1 MESSKGWLE
10 SILKW
15 RMVIALLL
23 VFAGMSLAAP
33 AFLTPIN
40 FQTLLL
46 RFSMDGIFA
55 AGMTFALIGGMFDLS
70 MGSVAALSAILCMS
84 LQRFGVVPAC
94 LAAIAA
100 GCLIGSFNG
109 YLITKWKINA
119 LIVTIAAMNGVTGLS
134 LAYTGNRPV
143 NGVVMWFTK
152 VANGQLGPVP
162 YVTFMLVGVLLL
174 CHFVLTRTQFGRNL
188 FAVGGNQEAARLSG
202 INVSRH
208 HFWMFFITGLTGG
221 CGGVIMASRLNAGSA
236 IMGRDIA
243 LNAITA
249 AVIGGVSLA
258 GAEGSMLGVLL
269 GSITL
274 AMLSNGMVL
283 LHIPINYQLTVKGL
297 VLILVVGIDAFMAA
311 RRRRRLRTASAG

>member
-1 MESSKGWLE
+1 
-10 SILKW
+10 
-15 RMVIALLL
+15 MVIALVV
-23 VFAGMSLAAP
+23 VFVGMSLAAP
-33 AFLTPIN
+33 WFLTVLN

-46 RFSMDGIFA
+46 RFSMEGIFA

-70 MGSVAALSAILCMS
+70 MGSVAAFSSILCMS

-109 YLITKWKINA
+109 YLVTKWRISA
-119 LIVTIAAMNGVTGLS
+119 LIATIATMTGVTGLS

-143 NGVVMWFTK
+143 NGHVPSFTK
-152 VANGQLGPVP
+152 LANGQLGAIP
-162 YVTFMLVGVLLL
+162 YVTFMFVAVLLL
-174 CHFVLTRTQFGRNL
+174 AHLVLTRTQFGRNL

-202 INVSRH
+202 INVNRH
-208 HFWMFFITGLTGG
+208 HFWTFFITGLTGG

-249 AVIGGVSLA
+249 AVIGGVALA

-283 LHIPINYQLTVKGL
+283 LHIPTNYQLTVKGL
-297 VLILVVGIDAFMAA
+297 VLILVVGIDAYMAA
-311 RRRRRLRTASAG
+311 RRKRRLRTPSAG